1 MESGRYISWFSS
13 TFSAVSFFSE
23 PVMEQSVR
31 GVQLGAP
38 IDYHS
43 VFHHK
48 EEYPLQESIGLIQT
62 VINTLIRLVEIY
74 SDSRV
79 LYIWPH
85 LF

>member
-23 PVMEQSVR
+23 PVMGGVVR
-31 GVQLGAP
+31 GVQLSAV

-43 VFHHK
+43 VFHHN
-48 EEYPLQESIGLIQT
+48 EEYLLQESIGLIQT
-62 VINTLIRLVEIY
+62 IINTLIRLDEIY

-79 LYIWPH
+79 LCIWPH

>member
-23 PVMEQSVR
+23 PVMEQRVR
-31 GVQLGAP
+31 GVQLSAL

-43 VFHHK
+43 VFYHN

-62 VINTLIRLVEIY
+62 VIDTLNRLVEI
-74 SDSRV
+74 
-79 LYIWPH
+79 
-85 LF
+85 